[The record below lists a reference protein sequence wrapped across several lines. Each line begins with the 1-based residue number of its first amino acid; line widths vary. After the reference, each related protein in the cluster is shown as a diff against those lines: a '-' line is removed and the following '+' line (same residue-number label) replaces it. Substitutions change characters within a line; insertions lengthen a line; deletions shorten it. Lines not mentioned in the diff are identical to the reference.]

1 MNIALVFI
9 FMIFGSVSAAGN
21 GTADT
26 PTTFKPTTPKAVP
39 TSQPTPVSTPSL
51 QEVCMSRNSSCETC
65 LKDAKCLWCKTNSK
79 CVPYPTGDVLP
90 KSSLCSLSEARW
102 GVCWVNFEALI
113 IAMGVIGGIILL
125 AVLVCICCCCCCKKD
140 NKNKY
145 AKEDE
150 KWERKKKDRQEKSA
164 EKRAERKAK
173 TDEIRRKYGISF
185 KGLMKDDNYQRFDNE
200 EA

>member
-1 MNIALVFI
+1 MLGKNMVLVLVLFVI
-9 FMIFGSVSAAGN
+9 GTVSAANNTSG
-21 GTADT
+21 A
-26 PTTFKPTTPKAVP
+26 PTTEKPTTTPKPVP
-39 TSQPTPVSTPSL
+39 TTSGAPVTTPSL
-51 QEVCMSRNSSCETC
+51 EEECRRRNSSCDTC

-113 IAMGVIGGIILL
+113 IAMGVIGGVIVL
-125 AVLVCICCCCCCKKD
+125 AITVCICCCCCCKKN

-150 KWERKKKDRQEKSA
+150 KWERKKKERQEKSN
-164 EKRAERKAK
+164 ERRAERKSR
-173 TDEIRRKYGISF
+173 TDEIRRKY
-185 KGLMKDDNYQRFDNE
+185 GLMKDDNYQRFDNE
-200 EA
+200 A

>member
-125 AVLVCICCCCCCKKD
+125 AVLV
-140 NKNKY
+140 Y

-150 KWERKKKDRQEKSA
+150 KWDRKKKDRQEKSA

-173 TDEIRRKYGISF
+173 TDEIRRKYG
-185 KGLMKDDNYQRFDNE
+185 LMKDDNYQRFDNE

>member
-1 MNIALVFI
+1 MLGKNMVLVLVLFVI
-9 FMIFGSVSAAGN
+9 GTVSAAN
-21 GTADT
+21 NTSEA
-26 PTTFKPTTPKAVP
+26 PTTEKPTTTPKPVP
-39 TSQPTPVSTPSL
+39 TTSGAPVTTPSL
-51 QEVCMSRNSSCETC
+51 EEECRRRNSSCDTC

-113 IAMGVIGGIILL
+113 IAMGVIGGVIVL
-125 AVLVCICCCCCCKKD
+125 AITVCICCCCCCKKN

-150 KWERKKKDRQEKSA
+150 KWERKKKERQEKSN
-164 EKRAERKAK
+164 ER
-173 TDEIRRKYGISF
+173 
-185 KGLMKDDNYQRFDNE
+185 
-200 EA
+200 

>member
-1 MNIALVFI
+1 MMLRENMVLVLTLLVI
-9 FMIFGSVSAAGN
+9 GIVSAAN
-21 GTADT
+21 NTSVAPTTEKPTATPRPIPTTSGAPVTT
-26 PTTFKPTTPKAVP
+26 PT
-39 TSQPTPVSTPSL
+39 L
-51 QEVCMSRNSSCETC
+51 EEVCRSRNSSCDTC

-113 IAMGVIGGIILL
+113 IAMGVIGGVIVL
-125 AVLVCICCCCCCKKD
+125 AITVCICCCCCCKKD

-150 KWERKKKDRQEKSA
+150 KWERKKKERQEKA
-164 EKRAERKAK
+164 NERRAERKSR
-173 TDEIRRKYGISF
+173 TDEIRRKY
-185 KGLMKDDNYQRFDNE
+185 GLMKDDNYQRFDNE
-200 EA
+200 A

>member
-1 MNIALVFI
+1 MVLVLVLFVI
-9 FMIFGSVSAAGN
+9 GTVSAAN
-21 GTADT
+21 NTSEA
-26 PTTFKPTTPKAVP
+26 PTTEKPTTTPKPVP
-39 TSQPTPVSTPSL
+39 TTSGAPVTTPSL
-51 QEVCMSRNSSCETC
+51 EEECRRRNSSCDTC

-113 IAMGVIGGIILL
+113 IAMGVIGGVIVL
-125 AVLVCICCCCCCKKD
+125 AITVCICCCCCCKKN

-150 KWERKKKDRQEKSA
+150 KWERKKKERQEKSN
-164 EKRAERKAK
+164 ERRAERKSR
-173 TDEIRRKYGISF
+173 TDEIRRKY
-185 KGLMKDDNYQRFDNE
+185 GLMKDDNYQRFDNE
-200 EA
+200 A

>member
-1 MNIALVFI
+1 
-9 FMIFGSVSAAGN
+9 MIFGSVSAAGN